1 MIIELGKLSNEV
13 KTHTVTTEKGDK
25 LVLNNRIMIYQ
36 GKDRTT
42 FVDITAWNGVAEF
55 IARHFKQNDEIF
67 IEGELK
73 NKEITV
79 DNKTFQ
85 GFYILVD
92 VDNII
97 TTLNRIRVQEIE
109 DDEEMEL

>member
-1 MIIELGKLSNEV
+1 MIIELGKLLNEV

-79 DNKTFQ
+79 DNRLFRAFISLLTMQ
-85 GFYILVD
+85 GLSLVKPQTNWHRRQNND
-92 VDNII
+92 
-97 TTLNRIRVQEIE
+97 T
-109 DDEEMEL
+109 

>member
-1 MIIELGKLSNEV
+1 MIIELGKLLNEV

-79 DNKTFQ
+79 DNKTFKDC
-85 GFYILVD
+85 LW
-92 VDNII
+92 
-97 TTLNRIRVQEIE
+97 
-109 DDEEMEL
+109 

>member
-1 MIIELGKLSNEV
+1 MIIELGKLLNEV

-25 LVLNNRIMIYQ
+25 FVLNNRIMIYQ

-55 IARHFKQNDEIF
+55 IARHFNQNDEIF

-79 DNKTFQ
+79 DDKTFQ
-85 GFYILVD
+85 GFYILVE
-92 VDNII
+92 NA
-97 TTLNRIRVQEIE
+97 RVVFGKNPNESARE
-109 DDEEMEL
+109 AE

>member
-1 MIIELGKLSNEV
+1 MIIELGKLLNEV
-13 KTHTVTTEKGDK
+13 KTHTVTTGKGDK

-55 IARHFKQNDEIF
+55 IVKHFKQNDEIF

-85 GFYILVD
+85 GFYILVE
-92 VDNII
+92 NA
-97 TTLNRIRVQEIE
+97 RVVFGKNPNESAQEAE
-109 DDEEMEL
+109 

>member
-1 MIIELGKLSNEV
+1 MIIELGKLLNEV

-85 GFYILVD
+85 GFYVLVD
-92 VDNII
+92 NA
-97 TTLNRIRVQEIE
+97 RIVFGKTPNELAQEAE
-109 DDEEMEL
+109 